1 RALSRLLMAKMS
13 GVAALTAHG
22 GRVAGGRI
30 SRREV
35 LAQFT
40 PSATSG
46 VVPAAYRIRLL
57 VTTDVLSEGLD
68 LQRASVVVHLDLPW
82 NPARLEQRVGRVR
95 RLGSVHNEVFVY
107 VIAPPASSVRLLRGE
122 SRLRATPT
130 IAGRG

>member
-1 RALSRLLMAKMS
+1 SRSLMMKMS

-35 LAQFT
+35 LVQFT
-40 PSATSG
+40 PHADG
-46 VVPAAYRIRLL
+46 AAVPTADHIRLL
-57 VTTDVLSEGLD
+57 IATDVLSEGLD

-95 RLGSVHNEVFVY
+95 RLGAEHH
-107 VIAPPASSVRLLRGE
+107 
-122 SRLRATPT
+122 
-130 IAGRG
+130 